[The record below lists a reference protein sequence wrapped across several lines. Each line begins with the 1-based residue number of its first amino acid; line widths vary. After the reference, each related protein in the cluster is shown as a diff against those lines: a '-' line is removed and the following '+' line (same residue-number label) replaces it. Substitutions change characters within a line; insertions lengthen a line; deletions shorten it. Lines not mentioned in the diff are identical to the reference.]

1 MNTKCK
7 AFFILLLLAAEL
19 FSACGIIPYPSP
31 PPPPPPPHFELL
43 YATGFR
49 QILGLQVNSATGA
62 LSTATTTPSPNTGL
76 GTTATMV
83 ADPAGKF
90 LYVYDTEGE
99 AIDVF
104 AINSTTS
111 ALTAISGSPFPAAGI
126 GAPGG
131 LAIDTSGKF
140 LHVAGDFGIDVFAI
154 NGTSGV
160 LTLVSGS
167 PFADDNGPLGVVA
180 APPGKFIYTSD
191 IGQGQAATIS
201 GFSVDSA
208 SGALMPVPGSPF
220 STLANGSPF
229 YLAAHPSGQ
238 FLYAGIPSTNS
249 VEVWRIDGATGSLA
263 LLPGFPL
270 VLRPN
275 NIAFI
280 SSIVAD
286 PSGKFLYV
294 SDDFGDIFGFTVNA
308 NSGTLTAMPGSPFF
322 TFSITDQLFVDP
334 TGRFLYSPAGP
345 FISGFSIDTTSG
357 VPTTLSDSPFA
368 GGAGLTIPA
377 TLTFAKGSS

>member
-49 QILGLQVNSATGA
+49 QVLGLQLNAATGA
-62 LSTATTTPSPNTGL
+62 LSTATTTPGPNTGL

-90 LYVYDTEGE
+90 LFVYDTEGE

-111 ALTAISGSPFPAAGI
+111 ALTAISKSPFPAAGI

-131 LAIDTSGKF
+131 MAIDTSGKF
-140 LHVAGDFGIDVFAI
+140 LCVAGVSAIDVFAI
-154 NGTSGV
+154 NGTSGA
-160 LTLVSGS
+160 LTLEPGS
-167 PFADDNGPLGVVA
+167 PFPDNNGPFGVVA
-180 APPGKFIYTSD
+180 APSSKFIYVSG
-191 IGQGQAATIS
+191 IGQGQAAMIS
-201 GFSVDSA
+201 GFSVNST
-208 SGALMPVPGSPF
+208 SGALTPVPGSPF

-229 YLAAHPSGQ
+229 YLAARSSGQ

-249 VEVWRIDGATGSLA
+249 VMAWSIDGATGSLT

-270 VLRPN
+270 ALSPN
-275 NIAFI
+275 NLASI

-286 PSGKFLYV
+286 PSEKFLYV
-294 SDDFGDIFGFTVNA
+294 SDDFGDVFGFTANA
-308 NSGTLTAMPGSPFF
+308 SSGALTAMPGSPFF
-322 TFSITDQLFVDP
+322 FFTTGQLFVDP
-334 TGRFLYSPAGP
+334 SGRFLYSPAGP
-345 FISGFSIDTTSG
+345 FISGFSIDATTG
-357 VPTTLSDSPFA
+357 VPTPLSGSPFPA
-368 GGAGLTIPA
+368 GAGLVIPA